1 MEDKDF
7 IKEKIVGQ
15 RPDWKKRGKKAFS
28 FFFSGIL
35 FGFGVC
41 LVLFLLLPRLPIKKE
56 QKETVALEEE
66 STAAESSTEE
76 SEAIEDVVQSEI
88 QKFDFPVSAYESM
101 MGNLKAVIQEGEKSL
116 VDVEVVTGGEH
127 LLTEGKTRKNGLV
140 FEKTSD
146 AFLIV
151 YPGIAEKEGK
161 FRVRFYREKEV
172 EASLVSMS
180 RRDNLSV
187 LSVPLSAFSD
197 KELEKVAVMKRGNS
211 RLLQRGETLVGI
223 GSPSGQLY
231 STLISYVSYL
241 SYEAPEVDRFM
252 EEIAV
257 QGEKSGEGQVF
268 YLDTNGAW
276 VGFSAGEEASFPHL
290 YGISDY
296 LDSLEALSN
305 GKSLAYLGLRVQNAT
320 KSMVKLGVPEGIYI
334 SEVEEG
340 SPAFS
345 AGVQAGD
352 ILKKVDGK
360 ELPSVKDF
368 EDDLLKKNPG
378 DTVRLTVLRNNGNA
392 YVDLEFSCPLETR

>member
-41 LVLFLLLPRLPIKKE
+41 LVLFFLLPRLPIKKE

-76 SEAIEDVVQSEI
+76 S
-88 QKFDFPVSAYESM
+88 
-101 MGNLKAVIQEGEKSL
+101 
-116 VDVEVVTGGEH
+116 
-127 LLTEGKTRKNGLV
+127 EGKTRKNGLV

-197 KELEKVAVMKRGNS
+197 KELEKVAVIKRGNS

-368 EDDLLKKNPG
+368 EEDLLKKNPG